1 MKFDPQAMQNLLAL
15 DDTALWQR
23 IRSIAAAAGLSLS
36 ATPPP
41 PEDMRR
47 LRGMMGG
54 AGQADV
60 AEALR
65 TLSRFRDMR

>member
-15 DDTALWQR
+15 DDAALWEK
-23 IRSIAAAAGLSLS
+23 IRSIAGAAGVSLS
-36 ATPPP
+36 VTPPP
-41 PEDMRR
+41 PEEMRR

-65 TLSRFRDMR
+65 TISRYRGAR